1 MKLRDYQRMIFVA
14 LFLGYACYSYN
25 RKSVSFALPA
35 LTAEG
40 LSKEQAGTMM
50 SAQNLAYAG
59 SKFTC
64 GVLAD
69 RLSTRLLFGVGLVL
83 SGLVT
88 LGFSAT
94 SVSSLAGYL
103 VSILWCLNGIAQ
115 GCGWPALVKLLQQW
129 FPPSSFGTS
138 YGILAASS
146 NISLSLAPMLA
157 SFLILNYDWRVSLL
171 VAGALPIVAGL
182 ASRLA
187 LVDKPTDVGLQ
198 AVVEDARQGED
209 NRSLATVMDLVKS
222 PFIWLM
228 SLGYLTAFGAKTGAV
243 DWGQLYLIQDLG
255 HSQFAA
261 SALMSCIEAG
271 GLLGGILAGYLT
283 DKKVRTSDSS
293 RSSPRVPLAVLFT
306 ACSAVAFHLLGFNVG
321 RESSEWWIGAIGLV
335 LGVGTYGPMA
345 IFGVVASES
354 APAHLASTSHAIVA
368 LAGGVGGVLAGLPFS
383 IIAEYYQWRGVFLLL
398 EVVSAVTAVLLFLG
412 RNLNSRLGSRSEN
425 TEMLPGVAPP
435 EAA

>member
-198 AVVEDARQGED
+198 AVVEDARQ
-209 NRSLATVMDLVKS
+209 
-222 PFIWLM
+222 
-228 SLGYLTAFGAKTGAV
+228 AFGAKTGAV

-425 TEMLPGVAPP
+425 AEMLPGVAPP

>member
-1 MKLRDYQRMIFVA
+1 MKLQGYQRMIFVA

-40 LSKEQAGTMM
+40 LSNEQAGTMM

-103 VSILWCLNGIAQ
+103 VSILWCLNGITQ

-146 NISLSLAPMLA
+146 NISLSLAPVLA

-198 AVVEDARQGED
+198 AVVEDAWQGED
-209 NRSLATVMDLVKS
+209 DRSLATVMDLVKS

-283 DKKVRTSDSS
+283 DTKVRTSDSS

-306 ACSAVAFHLLGFNVG
+306 ACSAVAFHLLGFNVD

-354 APAHLASTSHAIVA
+354 APAHLTSTSHAIVA
-368 LAGGVGGVLAGLPFS
+368 LAGSVGGVLAGLPFS
-383 IIAEYYQWRGVFLLL
+383 FIAEYYRWRGVFLLL

-425 TEMLPGVAPP
+425 TEMLPVAAPP